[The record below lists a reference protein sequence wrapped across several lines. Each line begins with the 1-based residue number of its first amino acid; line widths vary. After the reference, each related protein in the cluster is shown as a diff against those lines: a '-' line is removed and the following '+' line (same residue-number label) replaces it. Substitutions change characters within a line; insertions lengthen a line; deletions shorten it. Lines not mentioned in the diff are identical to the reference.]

1 MVLSGRPRLRDP
13 LHEAR
18 DRFRRACSL
27 FNHRSGANRKFE
39 ETDESRRIGVVVRDG
54 MIEAR
59 KILAEERDR
68 ACPPHGDRRTL
79 EGLHRQ
85 LTYDR

>member
-1 MVLSGRPRLRDP
+1 MVLSGRPRLRDL

-27 FNHRSGANRKFE
+27 FNRRSGANRKFE

-59 KILAEERDR
+59 KILASERDR
-68 ACPPHGDRRTL
+68 AGPPHGDHRTL
-79 EGLHRQ
+79 EELPRH
-85 LTYDR
+85 LTCDR